1 VTKNLTAYLLENKDK
16 IKQLGEGWPTWKARF
31 TLKSINID
39 GLVEVM
45 FSELAAEVTSMVRR
59 AFR

>member
-1 VTKNLTAYLLENKDK
+1 LTAYLLENKDK
-16 IKQLGEGWPTWKARF
+16 VKQHGESWSTRKARF

-39 GLVEVM
+39 LLGEVM

-59 AFR
+59 GFR